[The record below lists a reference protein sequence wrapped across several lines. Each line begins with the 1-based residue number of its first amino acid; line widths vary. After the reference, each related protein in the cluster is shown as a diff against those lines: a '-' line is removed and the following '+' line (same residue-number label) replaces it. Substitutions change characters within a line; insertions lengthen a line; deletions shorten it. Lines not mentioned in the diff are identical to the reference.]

1 NVNTE
6 AWTSVN
12 LKESIEQ
19 LCQAA
24 RGAARALARTDAA
37 RIDAG
42 LEAIAQELEHRKA
55 FIQEENARDVE
66 AAERKGT
73 AKSTVD
79 RLRLNDKAF
88 AQMVLGIRQVIS
100 LPSPLGA
107 ILSERIRPN
116 GLVIRKKRVPL
127 GVIGFIYESRPNVTI
142 DAAVLCLKAGN
153 ATILRGGSD
162 AFRSNIALAAAIR
175 EGLHRA
181 GLPEAA
187 IQLIETTER
196 EAVPVLCRQSEYVD
210 LLIPRGGESLIRTVM
225 EHARMPVIKH
235 YHGVCHIYVHTEA
248 DFDLAERIV
257 INAKCQKPG
266 VCNSAETLLIDEAAA
281 PTFVPRIVKALREH
295 GVEVR
300 GDGRTVEL
308 GGTDIVPTTE
318 ADWTTEYLDLI
329 ISVRIVQNLEEAV
342 AHMDRYGSHHSDAIV
357 TKDEAAAN
365 RFFELADSSA
375 LYWNASTRFT
385 DGFEFGFGAE
395 IGISTDKIHA
405 RGPMG
410 LEELTS
416 YKYVVTGS
424 GQIRS

>member
-1 NVNTE
+1 M
-6 AWTSVN
+6 N
-12 LKESIEQ
+12 LKESIEN
-19 LCQAA
+19 LCKAA
-24 RGAARALARTDAA
+24 RQAARALARTDAA
-37 RIDAG
+37 HIDAG
-42 LEAIAQELEHRKA
+42 LEAIAQELEKRKT

-66 AAERKGT
+66 AAEAKGT
-73 AKSTVD
+73 PKSTVD

-88 AQMVLGIRQVIS
+88 AQMVLGIRQIIA

-107 ILSERIRPN
+107 VLSERIRPN

-162 AFRSNIALAAAIR
+162 AFRSNMALAAAIK
-175 EGLHRA
+175 EGLHHA

-187 IQLIETTER
+187 IQLVETTER
-196 EAVPVLCRQSEYVD
+196 EAVPVLCRQSDYVD

-235 YHGVCHIYVHTEA
+235 YHGVCHIYVHAAA

-266 VCNSAETLLIDEAAA
+266 VCNSAETLLIDEGAAKE
-281 PTFVPRIVKALREH
+281 FVPRIVKALRDH
-295 GVEVR
+295 NVEVR
-300 GDGRTVEL
+300 GDERTVEL
-308 GGTDIVPTTE
+308 AGAALRAEVIPTTE

-329 ISVRIVQNLEEAV
+329 ISVRVVPSLEAAV
-342 AHMDRYGSHHSDAIV
+342 AHMDKYGSHHSDAIV
-357 TKDEAAAN
+357 TTDEAAAN

-416 YKYVVTGS
+416 YKYVVTGT